1 MQGIG
6 GRDWL
11 KSNLNKNLAKICQS
25 IIINTTKTTLLEVHM
40 FLGFTGPNA
49 AGKGEAIKY
58 LVDNKK
64 FTAFSLSDIIRHEA
78 KKRDLEPIR
87 DNLITIGND
96 LREKEGPSVLAR
108 MTAAKIKNMPQAVVD
123 SIRNPFEVEEL
134 KKTLKNFILIGINAD
149 PKVRFDRAVKRAR
162 PGDPATLDEFKKKE
176 EKENSSDKNAQQL
189 SKCFD
194 MADIKIDNSGT
205 PAQLFAQIDKLL
217 VDLKYKPYV
226 RPNWTEYF
234 MKMAYLAA
242 ERSTCLR
249 HHVGAVIVKNNKV
262 VSTGYNGAA
271 AGIKDCTELGCL
283 RDQMG
288 IASGT
293 RHEICRA
300 IHAEQNAII
309 QASLTGT
316 STEGSIMY
324 STHSPCIIC
333 AKMVVNSKIKKFVT
347 SKYYPD
353 KEFEDLFKEAGV
365 EFVIVE
371 RPPLTINILD

>member
-1 MQGIG
+1 
-6 GRDWL
+6 
-11 KSNLNKNLAKICQS
+11 
-25 IIINTTKTTLLEVHM
+25 M

-64 FTAFSLSDIIRHEA
+64 FTAFSLSDIIRQEA
-78 KKRDLEPIR
+78 KKRSLEPVR
-87 DNLITIGND
+87 DNLISIGNE
-96 LREKEGPSVLAR
+96 LREKDGPAVLAK
-108 MTAAKIKNMPQAVVD
+108 MTSSKIKNMPQAVVD

-134 KKTLKNFILIGINAD
+134 RKTLKNFVMIGINAD
-149 PKVRFDRAVKRAR
+149 PKVRFERAVKRAR
-162 PGDPATLDEFKKKE
+162 PGDPLTLEEFKKKE
-176 EKENSSDKNAQQL
+176 EKENSSDPNAQQL
-189 SKCFD
+189 NKCFE
-194 MADIKIDNSGT
+194 MAGIKIDNSGT
-205 PAQLFAQIDKLL
+205 EAELFKQLDKILA
-217 VDLKYKPYV
+217 DLNYKPYV

-249 HHVGAVIVKNNKV
+249 HHVGAVIVKNNRV
-262 VSTGYNGAA
+262 VGTGYNGAA
-271 AGIKDCTELGCL
+271 AGTKDCTELGCL
-283 RDQMG
+283 RDQLD

-316 STEGSIMY
+316 STEGATIY

-353 KEFEDLFKEAGV
+353 KQYEDLFREAGV

-371 RPPLTINILD
+371 RPPLTIDFLD

>member
-1 MQGIG
+1 
-6 GRDWL
+6 
-11 KSNLNKNLAKICQS
+11 
-25 IIINTTKTTLLEVHM
+25 M

-58 LVDNKK
+58 LVDQRK
-64 FTAFSLSDIIRHEA
+64 FIAFSLSDIIRAEA
-78 KKRDLEPIR
+78 KKRGLEPVR
-87 DNLITIGND
+87 YNLITIGNE
-96 LREKEGPSVLAR
+96 LRKKEGSAVLAA

-123 SIRNPFEVEEL
+123 SIRNPFEVLEL
-134 KKTLKNFILIGINAD
+134 QKTLKNFKLIGINAD
-149 PKVRFDRAVKRAR
+149 PKVRFERSMKRAR
-162 PGDPATLDEFKKKE
+162 PGDAQNLDDFNKKE
-176 EKENSSDKNAQQL
+176 ELENTSDPDAQQL
-189 SKCFD
+189 TKCYE

-205 PAQLFAQIDKLL
+205 PEQLFRQLDVILSEL
-217 VDLKYKPYV
+217 NYKPYV

-242 ERSTCLR
+242 ERSTCIR

-309 QASLTGT
+309 QAALNGT
-316 STEGSIMY
+316 STEGATIY
-324 STHSPCIIC
+324 CTHSPCIIC
-333 AKMVVNSKIKKFVT
+333 AKMVVNAKVKKFVT

-353 KEFEDLFKEAGV
+353 KQYEDLFREAGV
-365 EFVIVE
+365 DFAVVE
-371 RPPLTINILD
+371 RPPLTIDFLD

>member
-1 MQGIG
+1 
-6 GRDWL
+6 
-11 KSNLNKNLAKICQS
+11 
-25 IIINTTKTTLLEVHM
+25 M

-58 LVDNKK
+58 LVDNRK

-78 KKRDLEPIR
+78 KKRGLEPVR
-87 DNLITIGND
+87 DNLITIGNE
-96 LREKEGPSVLAR
+96 LRAKDGPAVLAK
-108 MTAAKIKNMPQAVVD
+108 MTSSKIKNMPQAVVD

-134 KKTLKNFILIGINAD
+134 RKTLKNFILIGINAD
-149 PKVRFDRAVKRAR
+149 PKVRFERALKRAR
-162 PGDPATLDEFKKKE
+162 PGDPATLEEFKKKE
-176 EKENSSDKNAQQL
+176 EKENSSDPNAQQL
-189 SKCFD
+189 TKCFE
-194 MADIKIDNSGT
+194 MSDIKIDNSGNT
-205 PAQLFAQIDKLL
+205 DQLFKQLEKILA
-217 VDLKYKPYV
+217 DLAYKPYV

-249 HHVGAVIVKNNKV
+249 HHVGAVIVKNNRV

-271 AGIKDCTELGCL
+271 AGTKDCTELGCL

-316 STEGSIMY
+316 STEGATIY

-347 SKYYPD
+347 SNYYPD
-353 KEFEDLFKEAGV
+353 KEFEELFKEAGV
-365 EFVIVE
+365 EFVNVE

>member
-1 MQGIG
+1 
-6 GRDWL
+6 
-11 KSNLNKNLAKICQS
+11 
-25 IIINTTKTTLLEVHM
+25 M

-64 FTAFSLSDIIRHEA
+64 FIAFSLSDIIRNEA
-78 KKRDLEPIR
+78 KKRGLEPVR
-87 DNLITIGND
+87 DNLIVIGNE
-96 LREKEGPSVLAR
+96 LRQKEGPAVLAK
-108 MTAAKIKNMPQAVVD
+108 MTSSKIKNMPQAVVD

-134 KKTLKNFILIGINAD
+134 KKTLKNFMLIGINAD
-149 PKVRFDRAVKRAR
+149 PKVRFERALKRAR
-162 PGDPATLDEFKKKE
+162 PGDPQTLGEFIKKE
-176 EKENSSDKNAQQL
+176 ETENSSDPNAQQL
-189 SKCFD
+189 SKCFQ
-194 MADIKIDNSGT
+194 MADLEVDNSGT
-205 PAQLFAQIDKLL
+205 PEELYKQLDTIISGLN
-217 VDLKYKPYV
+217 YEPYI

-262 VSTGYNGAA
+262 ISTGYNGAA

-283 RDQMG
+283 RDQLD

-316 STEGSIMY
+316 TTEGATIY
-324 STHSPCIIC
+324 CTHSPCIIC
-333 AKMVVNSKIKKFVT
+333 AKMVVNAKIKKFVT

-353 KEFEDLFKEAGV
+353 KQYEDLFKEAGV
-365 EFVIVE
+365 EFETVK
-371 RPPLTINILD
+371 RPPLTINFLD